1 MGKNYERQRK
11 SISPS
16 VLSGSEEEVSD
27 DLLDLDGLHLDLVV
41 LGAVGDGRLE
51 VRIVSDG
58 GRLPAPAQVLGH
70 ALSEFARLIV
80 SAAAAQDNF

>member
-1 MGKNYERQRK
+1 MGKNCERQRK

-41 LGAVGDGRLE
+41 IGPVGDGRGE
-51 VRIVSDG
+51 VRKVSDG